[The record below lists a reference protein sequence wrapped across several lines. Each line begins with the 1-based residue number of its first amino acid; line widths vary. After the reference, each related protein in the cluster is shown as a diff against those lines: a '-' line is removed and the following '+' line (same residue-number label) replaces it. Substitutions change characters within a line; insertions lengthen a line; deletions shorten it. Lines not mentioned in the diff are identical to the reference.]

1 MSNTDNTLL
10 HNLEK
15 NNMLSLTKSYLQN
28 KLLDTL
34 KSQTTTYS
42 SLIKTSDQKMNSNI
56 NSLIR
61 LSFSLISDFLSK
73 MNLTYSLSAFNNES
87 KDLFSNTFIKYTE
100 SEIINLLNINI
111 MEIEHLK
118 KSISLTTK
126 DSFSSNHGNLFSSTF
141 LFYLLEKNS
150 HIFKQD
156 VECQTDSNLLNSEKK
171 YNNNFS
177 SIEEKLKQIEDKNN
191 KKINLQEIL
200 SFQLTENK
208 FKKYKEEC
216 DKRYEEQLNNEINRF
231 KNFELSE
238 MRIEE
243 NKKYSQKILQLRED
257 YEKEFKEREERL
269 KKELDELKERELQLE
284 KEYEMKLNQDRIK
297 IENIINILKNKEN
310 SFDIKY
316 KNELDELK
324 TQKENLKLKEK
335 EINLIKEAQNSK
347 INNEIE
353 KFKNDYDKTM
363 NDKKRKIEEERE
375 NTSKERIQLNN
386 LLNKNNNFIYIRDDT
401 SLDNND
407 NNKEIRNEI
416 DSLKKNINDI
426 KNKYSQ
432 TISENSEL
440 KETINKINRNL
451 PIYQTYNQNNNNS
464 TPLIEN
470 DLSNKKEIPIEYQKM
485 MEKNENE
492 INALKHSIKELKKE
506 IKNSNKNPKNYNNIE
521 ENNTLYLSSGNF
533 QNLNQTMPIKK
544 SEMINQNI
552 KNDNNQIKNKIQNQN
567 KKISILTPNIL
578 KKLADFQDRR
588 KNLEQFEQERYK
600 LNLELRKQ
608 FNHILNEQAPIVIV
622 NKEILENS
630 RKKNI
635 YDNLGYVNEDNK
647 INYLDNLQNNYRI
660 PNQKEQDRQV
670 ILVNNKIPNEQIQN
684 NKYDNNKHLNN
695 ESYNKEI
702 SNNYNNHNEIKN
714 ETLEKQDSNKNEK
727 IFNPNYKENSIH
739 DHINNTRYENTNVNN
754 SDDKNEKNYNNE
766 NPQFENIDNI
776 QSTLSNNKMKNSE
789 NVSIENI
796 TNESKEIPKNSFSN
810 NNSNRKSDINSQPLG
825 IGGILSNNYN
835 INKQPS
841 NNSIQEEINESIG
854 NSKINNKS
862 MNKFQNVDY
871 QNYNDSENKDEIE
884 EYNDFNYDVSGDLDK
899 KSNDKKNVGSNNK
912 VNISNISGIMKNSMK
927 ESETATNYDKLI
939 PLKKNNEI
947 EENIEKDSMSY
958 NDFETS
964 NNLKKKGITGNSSS
978 NNQVKTISEGEIQE
992 EIINSESG
1000 ET

>member
-126 DSFSSNHGNLFSSTF
+126 DSFSSNHANLFSSTF

-191 KKINLQEIL
+191 KKINLEEIL

-243 NKKYSQKILQLRED
+243 NKKYSQKILQLREN

-375 NTSKERIQLNN
+375 NISKERIQLNN

-521 ENNTLYLSSGNF
+521 DNNTLYLSSGNF

-608 FNHILNEQAPIVIV
+608 FNHLLNEQAPIVIV

-670 ILVNNKIPNEQIQN
+670 ILVNNKIPNKQIQN
-684 NKYDNNKHLNN
+684 NMYDNNKHLKN

-739 DHINNTRYENTNVNN
+739 DHINNTRYENTNINN

-835 INKQPS
+835 FNKQPS

>member
-1 MSNTDNTLL
+1 MF
-10 HNLEK
+10 
-15 NNMLSLTKSYLQN
+15 SLTNLYIKN

-521 ENNTLYLSSGNF
+521 DNNTLYLSSGNF
-533 QNLNQTMPIKK
+533 QNLNQTMTIKK

-608 FNHILNEQAPIVIV
+608 FNHILNEQAHIVIV

-684 NKYDNNKHLNN
+684 NIYDNNKHLNN

-702 SNNYNNHNEIKN
+702 SNNYNNHNEIKT
-714 ETLEKQDSNKNEK
+714 ETLEKQD
-727 IFNPNYKENSIH
+727 
-739 DHINNTRYENTNVNN
+739 
-754 SDDKNEKNYNNE
+754 
-766 NPQFENIDNI
+766 
-776 QSTLSNNKMKNSE
+776 
-789 NVSIENI
+789 
-796 TNESKEIPKNSFSN
+796 
-810 NNSNRKSDINSQPLG
+810 
-825 IGGILSNNYN
+825 
-835 INKQPS
+835 
-841 NNSIQEEINESIG
+841 
-854 NSKINNKS
+854 
-862 MNKFQNVDY
+862 
-871 QNYNDSENKDEIE
+871 
-884 EYNDFNYDVSGDLDK
+884 
-899 KSNDKKNVGSNNK
+899 
-912 VNISNISGIMKNSMK
+912 
-927 ESETATNYDKLI
+927 
-939 PLKKNNEI
+939 
-947 EENIEKDSMSY
+947 
-958 NDFETS
+958 
-964 NNLKKKGITGNSSS
+964 
-978 NNQVKTISEGEIQE
+978 
-992 EIINSESG
+992 
-1000 ET
+1000 